1 MNGGCGSRFRKLQDG
16 LRGVRSASNHEHR
29 HLLKVMMQGFK
40 GEQSAR
46 RIRETLTC
54 KLMGRPS
61 CWGVAG
67 EVDGPRS
74 VSCSL
79 LIYNAGDGTEW
90 MRSGLLMGVL
100 MQLTLDPILLY

>member
-1 MNGGCGSRFRKLQDG
+1 ML
-16 LRGVRSASNHEHR
+16 
-29 HLLKVMMQGFK
+29 
-40 GEQSAR
+40 
-46 RIRETLTC
+46 
-54 KLMGRPS
+54 
-61 CWGVAG
+61 GVAG

-90 MRSGLLMGVL
+90 MRSGLLMDVL